1 MSMVLNLGYWGWFI
15 AGLLLMGLEI
25 LAPGAFMLWLGLAAI
40 ATGFVTA
47 LVDLSWQQT
56 VIVFAALS
64 LVSVLIG
71 RRVLSERSQRTGES
85 ALNDRVAKLVGR
97 TFVLDAP
104 IEQGRGRV
112 KVDDTVWRVEGP
124 DLPQGARVRVTGVDG
139 TLLKVSEA

>member
-1 MSMVLNLGYWGWFI
+1 MSMLLDLGYWGWFI

-64 LVSVLIG
+64 LVSVLVG
-71 RRVLSERSQRTGES
+71 RRMLGDNLPGR
-85 ALNDRVAKLVGR
+85 ANHPVAVQVRHG
-97 TFVLDAP
+97 AP
-104 IEQGRGRV
+104 RP
-112 KVDDTVWRVEGP
+112 GP
-124 DLPQGARVRVTGVDG
+124 GARPR
-139 TLLKVSEA
+139 A